1 MDIVQQSINYDV
13 AIDILAIMRATANKA
28 KCAATSEDEREK
40 FVEEIKVYNAEQRI
54 LDGLSGDDDSKKA
67 VYDKIFKFYAPIVRA
82 R

>member
-1 MDIVQQSINYDV
+1 MDIVQQTINYDV
-13 AIDILAIMRATANKA
+13 ALEILAIMRTTANKA
-28 KCAATSEDEREK
+28 RCAATSDEERNK
-40 FVEEIKVYNAEQRI
+40 FVEEIKIYNAEQRI